1 MTYWETFADII
12 KDVEGDIVECGVGR
26 GGSLRIISKLF
37 PDRDIY
43 GYDSFEGF
51 PEPTIQDKSPRN
63 PKKGE
68 WKHSK
73 DYVYGALSAEG
84 IKNVMLIKGFFD
96 DSLGS
101 RCYPIALL
109 HLDADLYQSHKDPL
123 YFLYDSVVSGGII
136 VFDDVFRDKKDR
148 PFPGAH
154 TATKEFFGSSSSLRK
169 WCRMRPA
176 SHMPEPA
183 MMIIGSGA

>member
-68 WKHSK
+68 WS
-73 DYVYGALSAEG
+73 DTRCGRIVNG
-84 IKNVMLIKGFFD
+84 IGDGRTKCTKEWVQSIIPNVILRGGFFE
-96 DSLGS
+96 DSIE
-101 RCYPIALL
+101 PHNHIALL
-109 HLDADLYQSHKDPL
+109 HLDGNLYMSHKIPL
-123 YFLYDSVVSGGII
+123 ELLFDSVVSGGII
-136 VFDDVFRDKKDR
+136 VFDDIHEDF
-148 PFPGAH
+148 FPGGMIAV
-154 TATKEFFGSSSSLRK
+154 KEFFGDRFGDFQVNEGK
-169 WCRMRPA
+169 YYYIKP
-176 SHMPEPA
+176 
-183 MMIIGSGA
+183 